1 MSLQDPDDEGRSLEE
16 QVDDLIEKDREIF
29 DGLHE

>member
-1 MSLQDPDDEGRSLEE
+1 MSLRSHEEDGRSLEE
-16 QVDDLIEKDREIF
+16 RLDDLIEEQREVF